1 MGIEGINPNN
11 YNNFSIDTFGVGSS
25 YSGSSKVKRASEA
38 VESSGSFS
46 NVEGDVAEISEEAT
60 QGFLGLSSDST
71 GSIAREERVKSLK
84 SLIDQGE
91 YFNKVDSFSV
101 AGDPGLIEAVLG

>member
-60 QGFLGLSSDST
+60 QGFLGLSSDSA

-101 AGDPGLIEAVLG
+101 AGDPGLIEAILG

>member
-11 YNNFSIDTFGVGSS
+11 YSNFSIDTFGVGSS

-60 QGFLGLSSDST
+60 RGFLGLSNESAGST
-71 GSIAREERVKSLK
+71 ARAERVKSLK
-84 SLIDQGE
+84 SLIDKGE
-91 YFNKVDSFSV
+91 YFSKVDSFSV

>member
-11 YNNFSIDTFGVGSS
+11 YSNFSIDTFGVGSS

-60 QGFLGLSSDST
+60 HGFLGLSSDSA

-84 SLIDQGE
+84 SLIDKGE
-91 YFNKVDSFSV
+91 YSRDSFTM